1 MINTWILILLIAV
14 IIYCVATP
22 VEGFD
27 GRISGIT
34 QAVCGDAC
42 SKTYGC
48 AGFAYDAE
56 NQKCFISQSPILGSP
71 GNSLYTDSYSPDLL
85 RCNKRGK
92 IDLGDV
98 ENEDSRLQNSLYMC
112 TDKEGGEYKPS
123 LVLNNIFQEVPNGMD
138 VSIDEYELHKL
149 DWPEYKKDLELLYS
163 KVAEVQG
170 TGIDAPVQNK
180 YFISPKEHLGQY
192 MHSHQCV
199 ANTPV
204 FECLK
209 ACDQSSECKG
219 CEWNPIL
226 IQQDEETGENKMY
239 ENVCCPKKEIKEI
252 ADRRDKFKRGKYY
265 VKLTDDQ
272 SKDLVGLDN
281 ITLLK

>member
-1 MINTWILILLIAV
+1 MSNIWILILLIVV
-14 IIYCVATP
+14 IICCVTAST
-22 VEGFD
+22 EGFD
-27 GRISGIT
+27 GRISEIT
-34 QAVCGDAC
+34 QAECGDAC

-48 AGFAYDAE
+48 AGFAYDEE
-56 NQKCFISQSPILGSP
+56 NKKCFISKSPILGSP
-71 GNSLYTDSYSPDLL
+71 GNSLYTDSYSTDLV

-112 TDKEGGEYKPS
+112 ANKEDGEYKPS
-123 LVLNNIFQEVPNGMD
+123 LVLNNIFQEIPNGMA
-138 VSIDEYELHKL
+138 VSIDDYELHNL
-149 DWPEYKKDLELLYS
+149 DWPEYKKDLELSYS
-163 KVAEVQG
+163 KVAEAHG
-170 TGIDAPVQNK
+170 TGSDVPPGNK
-180 YFISPKEHLGQY
+180 YLISPKEHLGQY

-199 ANTPV
+199 ANTSL

-209 ACDQSSECKG
+209 SCDQSSECKG

-226 IQQDEETGENKMY
+226 IQKDEETGQHKMY

-252 ADRRDKFKRGKYY
+252 TDRREQFKRGKYY
-265 VKLTDDQ
+265 IKLTENQ
-272 SKDLVGLDN
+272 SEDLAELDN